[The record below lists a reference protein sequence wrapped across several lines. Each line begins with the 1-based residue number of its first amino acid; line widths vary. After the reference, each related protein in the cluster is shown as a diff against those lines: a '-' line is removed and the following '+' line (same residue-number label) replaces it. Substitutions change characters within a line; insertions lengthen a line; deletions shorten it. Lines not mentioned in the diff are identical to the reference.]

1 MKRECSCHEILK
13 RKSEDFCPRPPTPI
27 KLLDGRRS
35 KGYAGFNLIDRY
47 MNGIGYN
54 FEVVDSVKSIF
65 INKMCFQWMV
75 RTESDRGRHVRLYV

>member
-1 MKRECSCHEILK
+1 MKKGCSCHEILK
-13 RKSEDFCPRPPTPI
+13 GKSEDFLPMTSI

-35 KGYAGFNLIDRY
+35 KGYAGFNLIDGY

-65 INKMCFQWMV
+65 INNMCFQWMV
-75 RTESDRGRHVRLYV
+75 RTESDRGGHVRLYV